1 MTTSTSTPTA
11 TLPKATFRHVLRS
24 EWIKFTS
31 VRSTMWCLGTF
42 FLLMVG
48 FSALF
53 CAITANQWGKHV
65 EDIINFD
72 PVTASL
78 AGVTMGSL
86 AIGVLGVLMVTAEY
100 GNGSI
105 RATFSAVP
113 KRTQV
118 LIAKVIV
125 LALSVTAVT
134 VVAEILAFF
143 IGQALLG
150 SAKGTGQSLTIGTI
164 TVPDHPPTVGLS
176 DPGVLSALITTAL
189 YLVALSLVTA
199 GLGFLI
205 RHTAGAISAFVGILF
220 PLFLLVILLPAAFK
234 DRLEKFLPLQ
244 IQQTVVAS
252 KPLVGTSALSPWHGV
267 LAMAI
272 YAVILLGVGAVL
284 LERRD
289 A

>member
-1 MTTSTSTPTA
+1 MTTVETASTPSPT
-11 TLPKATFRHVLRS
+11 KATFGNVLHS
-24 EWIKFTS
+24 EWIKFRS
-31 VRSTMWCLGTF
+31 VRSTLWCLGTF
-42 FLLMVG
+42 FSLMVG

-53 CAITANQWGKHV
+53 CAITANQWGKHAEEV
-65 EDIINFD
+65 INFD

-113 KRTQV
+113 KRSQV
-118 LIAKVIV
+118 LLAKVII
-125 LALSVTAVT
+125 LSLSVAAVT
-134 VVAEILAFF
+134 VVAEVIAFF
-143 IGQALLG
+143 LGQALLD
-150 SAKGTGQSLTIGTI
+150 SAKGTGQPIVIGPFTI
-164 TVPDHPPTVGLS
+164 PDSPPSVGWH
-176 DPGVLSALITTAL
+176 DPGVLSALGATAL
-189 YLVALSLVTA
+189 YLVCLALITA

-220 PLFLLVILLPAAFK
+220 PLFLLVILLPAVVK
-234 DRLEKFLPLQ
+234 DRFEKFLPLQ

-252 KPLVGTSALSPWHGV
+252 KPLAGTSVLTSWQGV
-267 LAMAI
+267 AAMAV
-272 YAVILLGVGAVL
+272 YGVILLGVGALL

>member
-1 MTTSTSTPTA
+1 MTMATSSKTNVA
-11 TLPKATFRHVLRS
+11 PKAHFGNVLRS

-53 CAITANQWGKHV
+53 CAITVNQWAKHLEEV
-65 EDIINFD
+65 INFD

-100 GNGSI
+100 GSGSI
-105 RATFSAVP
+105 RSTFAAVP
-113 KRTQV
+113 RRSQV
-118 LIAKVIV
+118 LIAKVLV
-125 LALSVTAVT
+125 LAASVGVVA
-134 VVAEILAFF
+134 VVAEVIAFF
-143 IGQALLG
+143 LGQAILG
-150 SAKGTGQSLTIGTI
+150 SSKGHGHFI
-164 TVPDHPPTVGLS
+164 TLGPVTVADHPPSVSLS
-176 DPGVLSALITTAL
+176 DPGVVSALGATVS
-189 YLVALSLVTA
+189 YLVCLALLTA

-220 PLFLLVILLPAAFK
+220 PLFLLVVLLPAAFR

-244 IQQTVVAS
+244 IQQSVVAS
-252 KPLVGTSALSPWHGV
+252 KPLQGTPVLSTWHGIV
-267 LAMAI
+267 VMAL
-272 YAVILLGVGAVL
+272 YAAVLLGVGAVL

>member
-1 MTTSTSTPTA
+1 
-11 TLPKATFRHVLRS
+11 
-24 EWIKFTS
+24 
-31 VRSTMWCLGTF
+31 MWCLGTF

-65 EDIINFD
+65 EEIVNFD

-125 LALSVTAVT
+125 LALSVTVVT

-150 SAKGTGQSLTIGTI
+150 SAKGTGQSLSIGGI
-164 TVPDHPPTVGLS
+164 PVPDHPPTVGLS

-220 PLFLLVILLPAAFK
+220 PLFLLVILLPAAYK
-234 DRLEKFLPLQ
+234 DRLEKF
-244 IQQTVVAS
+244 
-252 KPLVGTSALSPWHGV
+252 
-267 LAMAI
+267 
-272 YAVILLGVGAVL
+272 
-284 LERRD
+284 
-289 A
+289 